1 MKMRK
6 IFALFLALL
15 MVALIFAGCTQ
26 TSQPSAPQADT
37 QPPSK
42 EEQQADEAKSEQ
54 ILRYGAS
61 GFNGIFNPIMF
72 DNVYDG
78 YISNIIFEKLITH
91 TSEGE
96 YIPGIAEWKLSEDKL
111 TYTFT

>member
-42 EEQQADEAKSEQ
+42 EE
-54 ILRYGAS
+54 
-61 GFNGIFNPIMF
+61 
-72 DNVYDG
+72 
-78 YISNIIFEKLITH
+78 
-91 TSEGE
+91 
-96 YIPGIAEWKLSEDKL
+96 
-111 TYTFT
+111 

>member
-15 MVALIFAGCTQ
+15 MVALVFAGCTQ

-37 QPPSK
+37 QPPSE

-72 DNVYDG
+72 DMYMMV
-78 YISNIIFEKLITH
+78 IFK
-91 TSEGE
+91 
-96 YIPGIAEWKLSEDKL
+96 K
-111 TYTFT
+111 